1 MFRSAWCTR
10 HEQKVGIMFRSLQR
24 SIVLVSLGKR
34 EFAKLLNEIFS
45 YFFGEKKKW
54 KFTFKLS
61 ETNFL
66 SLNNYFTNALLI
78 FALNILVI
86 QNSWEISFQ
95 GSMAGFLHDWRR
107 RLSHFKTYYVYNHCF
122 PIERKNTKI
131 YFSYCVT
138 AMFGRR
144 SSF

>member
-1 MFRSAWCTR
+1 
-10 HEQKVGIMFRSLQR
+10 MFRSLQR

-45 YFFGEKKKW
+45 YFLRKKKW

-86 QNSWEISFQ
+86 QNSWKISFQ
-95 GSMAGFLHDWRR
+95 RSMAGFLHDWT
-107 RLSHFKTYYVYNHCF
+107 KKKKKK
-122 PIERKNTKI
+122 IEPL
-131 YFSYCVT
+131 
-138 AMFGRR
+138 
-144 SSF
+144 